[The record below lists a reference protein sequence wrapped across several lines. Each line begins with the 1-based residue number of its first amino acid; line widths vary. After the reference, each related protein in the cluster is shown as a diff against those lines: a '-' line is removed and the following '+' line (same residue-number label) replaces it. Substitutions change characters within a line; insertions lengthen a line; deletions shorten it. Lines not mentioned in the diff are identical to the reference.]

1 MMHQAIAGSQD
12 LVLPSVPAT
21 HNRSQRATSFLG
33 IVSECSEMQKIFGV
47 VEKVAKTRST
57 VLILGESGTG
67 KELIAKAVHSLSGRS
82 GKLVPV
88 NCGAIPE
95 DILESELFGHE
106 KGSFTGAINNRVGRF
121 QLADGGTIFL
131 DEIAEMSPKL
141 QVKLLR
147 VLQERK
153 VDPVG
158 STRSIDVDVRVIAAT
173 NKDLA
178 EEVKAGR
185 FREDLYY
192 RLQVVPVSLPALRER
207 GDDARLLAQYFLS
220 RQAEEHGRPQ
230 LSFSQLA
237 LDTLSAYRWPGNVRE
252 LENVVE
258 RLAILSDGDVIEAE
272 DLPEHMSDHQSLPQ
286 ALSLSDLTLPASGVD
301 FNQLVDSY
309 ESKLISSALSQTGG
323 NKKAAAKLLG
333 LNRTTLVEKIK
344 KKGLESKIEV
354 IVTSD
359 GDLDK
364 AEFGCVEA
372 MDYDERERR

>member
-1 MMHQAIAGSQD
+1 MMQQAITSSD
-12 LVLPSVPAT
+12 ELVFPSVSSAT
-21 HNRSQRATSFLG
+21 GRSTLPRPFQG
-33 IVSECSEMQKIFGV
+33 IVSDCAEMQKIFSV

-67 KELIAKAVHSLSGRS
+67 KELIAKALHALSGRS

-121 QLADGGTIFL
+121 QLADAGTIFL

-185 FREDLYY
+185 FREDLFY
-192 RLQVVPVSLPALRER
+192 RLQVVPVTLPALRER
-207 GDDARLLAQYFLS
+207 GDDVRILAQYFLS
-220 RQAEEHGRPQ
+220 RQAEETGRSQ
-230 LSFSQLA
+230 LSFSQA
-237 LDTLSAYRWPGNVRE
+237 SLDLLSGYRWPGNVRE
-252 LENVVE
+252 LENIVE
-258 RLAILSDGDVIEAE
+258 RIAILSEGDIIEPQH
-272 DLPEHMSDHQSLPQ
+272 LPEHLADETVTHVATLQ
-286 ALSLSDLTLPASGVD
+286 DLTLPATGVD
-301 FNQLVDSY
+301 FNALVDSY

-344 KKGLESKIEV
+344 KKGLESRIEV
-354 IVTSD
+354 VVTGDEDSD
-359 GDLDK
+359 R
-364 AEFGCVEA
+364 AEVNCN
-372 MDYDERERR
+372 